1 MSYDRASTLQIQN
14 NVLDLVLK
22 ILLLGSIKNY
32 LIANHKINS
41 FEYWSGS
48 SLYKIYNHKTTVQ
61 RHVSFC
67 SAGPDILR

>member
-32 LIANHKINS
+32 LIATHKINS

-48 SLYKIYNHKTTVQ
+48 SLYKYTITKLQYIDMFPFAQLVLIY
-61 RHVSFC
+61 
-67 SAGPDILR
+67 